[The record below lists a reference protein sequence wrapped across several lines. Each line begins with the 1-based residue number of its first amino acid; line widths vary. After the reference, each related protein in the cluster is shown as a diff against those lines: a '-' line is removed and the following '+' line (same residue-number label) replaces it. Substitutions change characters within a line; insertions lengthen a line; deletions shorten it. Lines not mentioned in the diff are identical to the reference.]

1 MSQIV
6 GVVLTVPVP
15 GNGLAAQPP
24 SINAGDAAALAPSKE
39 DSLMNSRRFTASLP
53 LSE

>member
-6 GVVLTVPVP
+6 GVLLTVPVP

-24 SINAGDAAALAPSKE
+24 SINVGEAAAPAPSNDE
-39 DSLMNSRRFTASLP
+39 SLMNSRRFTA
-53 LSE
+53 